1 MTRTPL
7 LLDRYA
13 LEGLIGEGGSAE
25 VYRARDARTGREVAV
40 KLLYAGVP
48 EADRR
53 RFEREIRTLSSLTH
67 PGVVE
72 VHDLGEHEGR
82 LFFVMPLLTGGP
94 LSALGPLEDEPT
106 AVGRFLTAS
115 AFVARTLQYVHD
127 RGVIHRDLT
136 PNNILLGDDGLP
148 RVMDFGLVSLGEMTR
163 HLTRSGVTP
172 GTPHYMAPEQARGGA
187 VGSWSDLYALGAV
200 LYRVACGSPPFVGE
214 NDQAVLYQHVYE
226 APPHPQDVNP
236 AVPDTLA
243 EVIMA
248 LLSKDPK
255 ARPDSGERVAV
266 LLEEARETAWRVG
279 AGGQYR
285 AGRGRGGLYPGG
297 PARVTAL
304 EERWATPVGGEVT
317 WPSAVTAGRDL
328 IAVGTRKRQLTLL
341 SQSGHLHAS
350 LRADDEVT
358 APATLEEG
366 AVVFGAWDGT
376 LRRSTL
382 DGREVWRHR
391 TRAEITGAPTRWG
404 GAYLVTSRD
413 GHLHSVGA
421 ERGELRWAYRA
432 EGPVAASPI
441 IWGGSVFLA
450 DEGGWLHAL
459 DAGSGVNLWR
469 VQLDAVHATPAL
481 APVSRDA
488 AILVVPTW
496 KGELHALR
504 LTLQDGRY
512 RPDPSEPL
520 LWTYDLEDELWASPA
535 IEGERVLVATWGGQL
550 SALDLRTADE
560 LWTHQLSGRV
570 TASPVIAGGV
580 AYLASEAGEVLA
592 LSMHSGEVL
601 WSRRYPVGVQA
612 TPLVA
617 GGTLYVA
624 FMDGMLRAF
633 R

>member
-1 MTRTPL
+1 MTSGL

-25 VYRARDARTGREVAV
+25 VYRARDTRTGRAVAI

-72 VHDLGEHEGR
+72 VHDLGEHGGR

-94 LSALGPLEDEPT
+94 LSSLGPLEDEP
-106 AVGRFLTAS
+106 AGLGRFFTVA
-115 AFVARTLQYVHD
+115 AFVARTLAYVHGH
-127 RGVIHRDLT
+127 GVIHRDLT
-136 PNNILLGDDGLP
+136 PNNILLGDDGMP

-172 GTPHYMAPEQARGGA
+172 GTPHYMAPEQAKGGL
-187 VGSWSDLYALGAV
+187 VGPWSDLYALGAV
-200 LYRVACGSPPFVGE
+200 LFRVACGSPPFVGE

-226 APPHPQDVNP
+226 APPHPQDLNP
-236 AVPDTLA
+236 AVPDALA
-243 EVIMA
+243 AVIA
-248 LLSKDPK
+248 SLLAKDP
-255 ARPDSGERVAV
+255 AQRPESGERVAA
-266 LLEEARETAWRVG
+266 LLEEARETAWRLN

-285 AGRGRGGLYPGG
+285 AGRGRAGLYPGG
-297 PARVTAL
+297 PARPAAL
-304 EERWATPVGGEVT
+304 EERWATPLGGEVT

-328 IAVGTRKRQLTLL
+328 IAVGTRKRQLALL
-341 SQSGHLHAS
+341 STSGQLHAA
-350 LRADDEVT
+350 LAAEDEVT
-358 APATLEEG
+358 APATLEDG
-366 AVVFGAWDGT
+366 AVVFGSWDGS

-382 DGREVWRHR
+382 AGRELWRHR

-404 GAYLVTSRD
+404 DSYLVTSRD

-421 ERGELRWAYRA
+421 GHGELRWAYRA
-432 EGPVAASPI
+432 EGPVAASPL

-459 DAGSGVNLWR
+459 DAGSGANLWR

-481 APVSRDA
+481 APSGRLA
-488 AILVVPTW
+488 ATLVVPTW

-512 RPDPSEPL
+512 RPDPTEPL

-535 IEGERVLVATWGGQL
+535 IEGGRVLVATWGGQV
-550 SALDLRTADE
+550 SALDLESADE
-560 LWTHQLSGRV
+560 LWSHRMAGRV
-570 TASPVIAGGV
+570 TASPLIADGV
-580 AYLASEAGEVLA
+580 AYLASEAGELLA
-592 LSMHSGEVL
+592 LSMGTGETL
-601 WSRRYPVGVQA
+601 WARRYPVGVQA
-612 TPLVA
+612 TPLVT
-617 GGTLYVA
+617 GGALYVA
-624 FMDGMLRAF
+624 FMDGTLRAF